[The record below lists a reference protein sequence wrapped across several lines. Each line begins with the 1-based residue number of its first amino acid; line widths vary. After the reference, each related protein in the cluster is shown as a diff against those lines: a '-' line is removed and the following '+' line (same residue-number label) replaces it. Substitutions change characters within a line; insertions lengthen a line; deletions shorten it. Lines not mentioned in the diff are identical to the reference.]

1 MVGGMNEIGLSW
13 CPDVRTEE
21 NPSLGARDHALASF
35 EIRSHPHKRKLVT
48 AERHEMAVARR
59 PGRNQRPYHLQP
71 NDEAAALLA
80 YALPPA
86 TPWRHEHE
94 RGEAHC
100 RRAPQTAL
108 LTSHAFPGFL
118 GHADAKSFQETVLS
132 RRGDDHSVAVLHP
145 LGPTQIETTLG
156 EGGSYRARDVWPSF
170 GPVQA

>member
-48 AERHEMAVARR
+48 AERHEMAVACR
-59 PGRNQRPYHLQP
+59 PGRNQRSYDLQP

-94 RGEAHC
+94 RGKARVTSGDPGGDIDRVC
-100 RRAPQTAL
+100 R
-108 LTSHAFPGFL
+108 
-118 GHADAKSFQETVLS
+118 
-132 RRGDDHSVAVLHP
+132 
-145 LGPTQIETTLG
+145 
-156 EGGSYRARDVWPSF
+156 GSSYVCNNRSF
-170 GPVQA
+170 GPVLRLLLQPCTLHA